1 MPVEFLTQLNQLS
14 DVELPT
20 LGLIA
25 VIGFVV
31 VLLVIGLMFRSIA
44 RGQEKR
50 ETTLT
55 SVFTS
60 ALNTLAEQVDLNRQA
75 YLDAREEFRGLR
87 ESSKSGDETIVAIVN
102 SQAEAVKNNS
112 SAQADR
118 AIVVVEKRIEA
129 AENNFQTGID
139 LINNQL
145 QNVNELLAV
154 LDTKVTTATATQKD
168 TKTTIEAVR
177 GMVNDALALLNARKE
192 ATGEHDFNSGESRLP
207 ELISSLPA
215 PGDIKRDPALTV
227 VKTPSTPIEKG

>member
-14 DVELPT
+14 DVELPA
-20 LGLIA
+20 LALIA

-60 ALNTLAEQVDLNRQA
+60 ALKTLAEQVDLNRQA

-102 SQAEAVKNNS
+102 SQAEAVKQNS
-112 SAQADR
+112 QTQADR
-118 AIVVVEKRIEA
+118 AIGAVEKRIET
-129 AENNFQTGID
+129 AESNFQTGMN
-139 LINNQL
+139 LINQQL
-145 QNVNELLAV
+145 LSVNRLLEA
-154 LDTKVTTATATQKD
+154 LDTKVTTATATQSE
-168 TKTTIEAVR
+168 TKSTIELVR

-192 ATGEHDFNSGESRLP
+192 ATGEHDFNSGEARLP
-207 ELISSLPA
+207 ELIAAMPV
-215 PGDIKRDPALTV
+215 PGELHRNIAV
-227 VKTPSTPIEKG
+227 VPKQNEPPTS

>member
-14 DVELPT
+14 DVELPA

-60 ALNTLAEQVDLNRQA
+60 ALKTLAEQVDLNRQA

-87 ESSKSGDETIVAIVN
+87 ESSTSGDATIVAAVT
-102 SQAEAVKNNS
+102 SQSEAVKQNS
-112 SAQADR
+112 AAQADR
-118 AIVVVEKRIEA
+118 AIGAVEARIEVVES
-129 AENNFQTGID
+129 NFQTGIN
-139 LINNQL
+139 LLNQQL
-145 QNVNELLAV
+145 QGVNTLLEA
-154 LDTKVTTATATQKD
+154 LDSKVATQGATQTE

-177 GMVNDALALLNARKE
+177 GMVNDALALLKARQD
-192 ATGEHDFNSGESRLP
+192 ATGELEAVNGEARLP
-207 ELISSLPA
+207 ELIAAMPV
-215 PGDIKRDPALTV
+215 PGELHRNIAV
-227 VKTPSTPIEKG
+227 VPKQNEPPTS

>member
-87 ESSKSGDETIVAIVN
+87 ESSTTSDAAIVATVT
-102 SQAEAVKNNS
+102 SQAEAVKQNS
-112 SAQADR
+112 QTQADR
-118 AIVVVEKRIEA
+118 AIGAVEKRIET
-129 AENNFQTGID
+129 AESNFQTGMN
-139 LINNQL
+139 LINQQL
-145 QNVNELLAV
+145 LSVNRLLEA
-154 LDTKVTTATATQKD
+154 LDTKVTTATATQSE
-168 TKTTIEAVR
+168 TKSTIELVR

-192 ATGEHDFNSGESRLP
+192 ATGEHDFNSGEARLP

-227 VKTPSTPIEKG
+227 VKPHDPPTA

>member
-102 SQAEAVKNNS
+102 SQAEAVKQNS
-112 SAQADR
+112 AAQADR
-118 AIVVVEKRIEA
+118 AIGAVEARIEV
-129 AENNFQTGID
+129 AESNFQTGMN
-139 LINNQL
+139 LINQQL
-145 QNVNELLAV
+145 LSVNRLLEA
-154 LDTKVTTATATQKD
+154 LDTKVTTATATQSE
-168 TKTTIEAVR
+168 TKSTIELVR

-192 ATGEHDFNSGESRLP
+192 ATGEHDFNSGEARLP
-207 ELISSLPA
+207 ELIAAMPV
-215 PGDIKRDPALTV
+215 PGELHRNIAV
-227 VKTPSTPIEKG
+227 VPKQNEPPTS

>member
-14 DVELPT
+14 DVELPA

-60 ALNTLAEQVDLNRQA
+60 ALKTLAEQVDLNRQA

-168 TKTTIEAVR
+168 TKTTIETVR

-192 ATGEHDFNSGESRLP
+192 ATGEHDFNSGEARLP
-207 ELISSLPA
+207 ELISSLPT

-227 VKTPSTPIEKG
+227 VKPHDPPTA